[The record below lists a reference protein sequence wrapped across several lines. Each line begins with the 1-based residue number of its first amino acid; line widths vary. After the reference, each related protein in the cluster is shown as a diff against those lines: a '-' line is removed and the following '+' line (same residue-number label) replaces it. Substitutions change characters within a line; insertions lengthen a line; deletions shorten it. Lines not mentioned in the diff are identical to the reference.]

1 MYCAGEDPESQGVGT
16 HTSVGTSV
24 GVSTRTGTDTR
35 ADAGIGTGV
44 DTGIGTGADAG
55 ADAGAGA
62 GAEVFQVPVVNC
74 MTLMIDAGFYGLL
87 QYVMVYP
94 MILASKLFRKLA
106 DPGRKETRIEWIRF

>member
-1 MYCAGEDPESQGVGT
+1 VYCAGEDPESQGVGT

-44 DTGIGTGADAG
+44 DTGIGTG

>member
-1 MYCAGEDPESQGVGT
+1 MYVGT
-16 HTSVGTSV
+16 CTSVSV
-24 GVSTRTGTDTR
+24 GTRTGTDTR

-44 DTGIGTGADAG
+44 DTGIGTG

>member
-35 ADAGIGTGV
+35 ADAGIGTGF
-44 DTGIGTGADAG
+44 DTGIGTG

>member
-1 MYCAGEDPESQGVGT
+1 VPERILNHRVYVGT
-16 HTSVGTSV
+16 CTSVSV
-24 GVSTRTGTDTR
+24 GTRTGTDTR
-35 ADAGIGTGV
+35 ADTGIDTGV
-44 DTGIGTGADAG
+44 DTGIGIGAD
-55 ADAGAGA
+55 A

>member
-1 MYCAGEDPESQGVGT
+1 VYCAGEDPESQGVGT

-35 ADAGIGTGV
+35 ADAGIGTGF
-44 DTGIGTGADAG
+44 DTGIGTG

>member
-16 HTSVGTSV
+16 RTSVSV
-24 GVSTRTGTDTR
+24 GTRTGTDTR
-35 ADAGIGTGV
+35 ADTGIDTGV
-44 DTGIGTGADAG
+44 DTGIGIGAD
-55 ADAGAGA
+55 A

>member
-44 DTGIGTGADAG
+44 DTGIGTG

>member
-1 MYCAGEDPESQGVGT
+1 VYCAGEDPESQGVGT

-55 ADAGAGA
+55 AGAGA

>member
-1 MYCAGEDPESQGVGT
+1 VYCAGEDPESQGVGT

-44 DTGIGTGADAG
+44 DTGIGTGAD
-55 ADAGAGA
+55 AGA